1 MEIKIVVAIAYG
13 IMFYGYFNPFYPFL
27 QNRRKTL
34 TFQHAETIIGLSAN
48 RSKAICLVQTPQH
61 RHFHLAIRN

>member
-1 MEIKIVVAIAYG
+1 MKIMVVIAYG
-13 IMFYGYFNPFYPFL
+13 IMFYGYFYP
-27 QNRRKTL
+27 NRRKTL
-34 TFQHAETIIGLSAN
+34 TLQHAETIIGLFSN